1 MFRCSRP
8 TRWWRSDNGFA
19 RHKRIERAIDMR
31 WQEVAARLFPAGHD
45 IGVDGDLLAG
55 SGRCGDAIFAIVG
68 STHHAEIGVELALA
82 MAERVLATLR
92 EHPRRPLLFLVDTQ
106 GQRLRRRDE
115 LLGIHRYM
123 AHLAKCV
130 EVARSHGH
138 RVLAL
143 VYDQALSGGFLAS
156 GMMADLCAAL
166 PNSEIR
172 VMNLPAMARVT
183 RLPEERLRALAQ
195 TSPVFAPG
203 ATHYVQMGA
212 IDALW
217 DGDLAAHLTRA
228 LRDAPAHDARRDLG
242 HSRGGRHLAAPIAV
256 RAASE

>member
-1 MFRCSRP
+1 MD
-8 TRWWRSDNGFA
+8 WHA
-19 RHKRIERAIDMR
+19 
-31 WQEVAARLFPAGHD
+31 VAEGLFDRGHD
-45 IGVDGDLLAG
+45 IVATGNLL
-55 SGRCGDAIFAIVG
+55 SGTGHCGDTVFAVVG
-68 STHHAEIGVELALA
+68 STNHAEIGVELTLA
-82 MAERVLATLR
+82 MAKRVVATVR
-92 EHPRRPLLFLVDTQ
+92 DHPARPILFLVDTQ
-106 GQRLRRRDE
+106 GQRLRHRDE

-123 AHLAKCV
+123 AHLAQCV
-130 EVARSHGH
+130 EVARARGH

-166 PNSEIR
+166 PAAEIR

-183 RLPEERLRALAQ
+183 RLPEERLRALAA

-203 ATHYVQMGA
+203 AENYVQMGA

-217 DGDLAAHLTRA
+217 DGDLAAHLLAA
-228 LRDAPAHDARRDLG
+228 LRDAATIDTRRELG
-242 HSRGGRHLAAPIAV
+242 RARGGRKLAAMIAE

>member
-1 MFRCSRP
+1 MD
-8 TRWWRSDNGFA
+8 WHA
-19 RHKRIERAIDMR
+19 
-31 WQEVAARLFPAGHD
+31 VAEGLFDRGHD
-45 IGVDGDLLAG
+45 IVAVDDLL
-55 SGRCGDAIFAIVG
+55 SGTGHCGDTAFAVVG
-68 STHHAEIGVELALA
+68 STNHAEIGVELTLA
-82 MAERVLATLR
+82 MAKRVVATMR
-92 EHPRRPLLFLVDTQ
+92 DHPGRPILFLVDTQ
-106 GQRLRRRDE
+106 GQRLRHRDE

-123 AHLAKCV
+123 AHLAQCV
-130 EVARSHGH
+130 ELARARGH

-166 PNSEIR
+166 PHAEIR

-183 RLPEERLRALAQ
+183 RLPEERLRALAA

-203 ATHYVQMGA
+203 AENYAQMGA

-217 DGDLAAHLTRA
+217 AGDLATHLMAA
-228 LRDAPAHDARRDLG
+228 LRDAPTTDTRRDVG
-242 HSRGGRHLAAPIAV
+242 HARGGRKLAAAIAE